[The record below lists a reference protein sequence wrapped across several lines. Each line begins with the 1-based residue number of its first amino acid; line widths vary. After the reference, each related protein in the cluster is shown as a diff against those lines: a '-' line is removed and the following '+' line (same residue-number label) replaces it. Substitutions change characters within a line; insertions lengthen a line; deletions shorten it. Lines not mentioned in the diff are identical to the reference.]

1 MKWPALGLAQLWI
14 CSLVR
19 IFTWSQQNPTAPWGA
34 EGFGS
39 ELHKTFPAC
48 GTSSS
53 TWNELAKT
61 KQPTEWTLPTESWHI
76 PLMLTDRLS
85 GRTSL
90 FTAKSDSW
98 RLRQAGVTYVT
109 DSHEGTLAFCGT
121 LPQARDNAVAQ
132 LHEEVDIDLIKQ
144 RLGAARVQALTVVGL
159 GRKLGAGP
167 WGQLE

>member
-1 MKWPALGLAQLWI
+1 MWPFMKWAALGLAQLWS

-39 ELHKTFPAC
+39 ELHKTF
-48 GTSSS
+48 SSM
-53 TWNELAKT
+53 WYI
-61 KQPTEWTLPTESWHI
+61 KQHVERSRQNKAATEWTLPTESWHI

-90 FTAKSDSW
+90 F
-98 RLRQAGVTYVT
+98 
-109 DSHEGTLAFCGT
+109 CCT
-121 LPQARDNAVAQ
+121 LPQALDNAVAQ
-132 LHEEVDIDLIKQ
+132 LHEKVDLDLIQQ
-144 RLGAARVQALTVVGL
+144 RLVAALVQALTVEGMD
-159 GRKLGAGP
+159 RKYGAGP